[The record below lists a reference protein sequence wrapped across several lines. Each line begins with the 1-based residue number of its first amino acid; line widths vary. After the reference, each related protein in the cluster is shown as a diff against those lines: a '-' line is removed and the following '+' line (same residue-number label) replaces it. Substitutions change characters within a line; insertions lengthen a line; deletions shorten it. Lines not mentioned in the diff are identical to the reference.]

1 MNPNVEAFNNGYVT
15 ATYNIA
21 YNTGYNNGYTV
32 GYNNAYTYA
41 YDSGFSE
48 GYQAALEQ
56 SSNITKETTTQTQEE
71 VSPPKLT
78 KKQSSPKSDTPTE
91 ESNLNPFADVF
102 IPNMDDSFTF
112 PTEDIFTL
120 NSPTNSSIIWDGNID
135 EIHEPEAFIIPKIFT
150 EDIQDLENTE
160 SEYNPFLDNTS
171 NPFIEPINLENSFT
185 SNNLFLINEN
195 ENENELCNSWDISTI
210 EQKLE
215 SEQEEE
221 PEVEQEEEEPEV
233 EQEEEPE
240 VEKIS
245 LTSSPISSSS
255 FSYSEDFEVF
265 SDEDIVIAKSVS
277 LPANNLPVIP
287 SPQKLLRKKEH
298 TLIFKLQANI
308 YFLFN

>member
-21 YNTGYNNGYTV
+21 YNTGYNNGYTI

-56 SSNITKETTTQTQEE
+56 SSNVTKETTTQTQKEE
-71 VSPPKLT
+71 VSPPKPT

-91 ESNLNPFADVF
+91 ESTLNPFADVF

-112 PTEDIFTL
+112 PIEDIFSL
-120 NSPTNSSIIWDGNID
+120 NSPTNSSIIWNSNID
-135 EIHEPEAFIIPKIFT
+135 EIHEPEAFIIPKIST
-150 EDIQDLENTE
+150 EEIPDLDQTE
-160 SEYNPFLDNTS
+160 SDYNPFLDNTS
-171 NPFIEPINLENSFT
+171 NPFIEPINFENSFT
-185 SNNLFLINEN
+185 SNNLFSID
-195 ENENELCNSWDISTI
+195 ENELCNSWDISTI
-210 EQKLE
+210 EQKIE
-215 SEQEEE
+215 SEEEQE
-221 PEVEQEEEEPEV
+221 PEV
-233 EQEEEPE
+233 EPE

-265 SDEDIVIAKSVS
+265 SDEDVVIAKSVS

-287 SPQKLLRKKEH
+287 SPQKLLRKK
-298 TLIFKLQANI
+298 KNI
-308 YFLFN
+308 H